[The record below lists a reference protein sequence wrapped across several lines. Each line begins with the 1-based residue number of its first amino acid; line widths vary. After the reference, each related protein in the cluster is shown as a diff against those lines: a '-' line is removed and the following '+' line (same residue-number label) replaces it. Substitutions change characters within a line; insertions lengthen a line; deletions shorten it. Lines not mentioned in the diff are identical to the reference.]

1 MSSEAN
7 IWIGQDGEKYG
18 PYTEAD
24 VRQWIGEGRFG
35 PRTLAW
41 RDGMAAW
48 VPLAQLFPDVSVV
61 TPPPFSATAAPPE
74 QPFAGATTDPA
85 ATPEQRRAELPAPPS
100 LHWALVLLFTMLTFG
115 LFAVI
120 WPFVQSSWVRKVDRR
135 SHATLLLGLAF
146 GCGVVGYAMV
156 LAAAPTTAGEG
167 SAGFSALG
175 LLLLLAY
182 WVLFLV
188 AYFSMAGSLE
198 NRFRRGTP
206 TVHIGGVTLFFFNM
220 YYLQGQLRWLARWK
234 ETGRVDGSPPK
245 GIFYLLW
252 LFPGVIAILAAIAIP
267 AYQDY
272 ILRAQVAEGFIVAR
286 QAETAVAAYYADHGE
301 MPQDNA
307 AAGIGE
313 AASMSGRYVSAV
325 DVEAGKLVVAYDTP
339 QANRILRSQVLVL
352 VPYRD
357 AQGRVQW
364 NCNNPDTTI
373 QLRYLPLACRS

>member
-7 IWIGQDGEKYG
+7 IWIGQDGQKYG
-18 PYTEAD
+18 PYTEAN

-35 PRTLAW
+35 PGTLAW

-48 VPLAQLFPDVSVV
+48 VPLTQLFPDAAVV
-61 TPPPFSATAAPPE
+61 TPPPFSATAAPPDDL
-74 QPFAGATTDPA
+74 FAGTAADPA
-85 ATPEQRRAELPAPPS
+85 ATREQRRAELPAPPS
-100 LHWALVLLFTMLTFG
+100 LHWGLVLLFTMLTFG
-115 LFAVI
+115 LFGIV
-120 WPFVQSSWVRKVDRR
+120 WPFVQSSWVRKVDRHSR
-135 SHATLLLGLAF
+135 ATLLLGLAF
-146 GCGVVGYAMV
+146 GCFVIGYGMII
-156 LAAAPTTAGEG
+156 AAAPVRGG

-175 LLLLLAY
+175 LLLMLAY

-234 ETGRVDGSPPK
+234 ETGRVDTSPPK

-252 LFPGVIAILAAIAIP
+252 LFPGGLAILAAIAIP

-272 ILRAQVAEGFIVAR
+272 ILRAQVAEGFTVAR
-286 QAETAVAAYYADHGE
+286 SAETAMASYYADHGD

-313 AASMSGRYVSAV
+313 SASMSGRYVSSV
-325 DVEAGKLVVAYDTP
+325 DVEGGKLVVAYDAP
-339 QANRILRSQVLVL
+339 QANRALHGRVLVL

-357 AQGRVQW
+357 AQGQVQW

-373 QLRYLPLACRS
+373 QPQYLPLACRS

>member
-1 MSSEAN
+1 VSSEAN
-7 IWIGQDGEKYG
+7 IWIGQDGQKYG
-18 PYTEAD
+18 PYTEAN

-35 PRTLAW
+35 AGTLAW

-48 VPLAQLFPDVSVV
+48 VPLAQLFPDAAVV
-61 TPPPFSATAAPPE
+61 TPPPFSATAAPPDDL
-74 QPFAGATTDPA
+74 FAGTAADPA
-85 ATPEQRRAELPAPPS
+85 ATREQRRAELPAPPS
-100 LHWALVLLFTMLTFG
+100 LHWGLVLLFTMLTFG
-115 LFAVI
+115 LFGIV
-120 WPFVQSSWVRKVDRR
+120 WPFVQSSWVRKVDRHSR
-135 SHATLLLGLAF
+135 ATLLLGLAF
-146 GCGVVGYAMV
+146 GCFVIGYGMII
-156 LAAAPTTAGEG
+156 AAAPVRGG

-175 LLLLLAY
+175 LLLMLAY

-234 ETGRVDGSPPK
+234 ETGRVDTSPPK

-252 LFPGVIAILAAIAIP
+252 LFPGGLAILAAIAIP

-272 ILRAQVAEGFIVAR
+272 ILRAQVAEGFTVAR
-286 QAETAVAAYYADHGE
+286 SAETAMASYYADHGD

-313 AASMSGRYVSAV
+313 SASMSGRYVSSV
-325 DVEAGKLVVAYDTP
+325 DVEGGKLVVAYDAP
-339 QANRILRSQVLVL
+339 QANRALHGRVLVL

-357 AQGRVQW
+357 AQGQVQW
-364 NCNNPDTTI
+364 NCNDPDTTI
-373 QLRYLPLACRS
+373 QPQYLPLACRS

>member
-1 MSSEAN
+1 
-7 IWIGQDGEKYG
+7 
-18 PYTEAD
+18 
-24 VRQWIGEGRFG
+24 
-35 PRTLAW
+35 
-41 RDGMAAW
+41 
-48 VPLAQLFPDVSVV
+48 
-61 TPPPFSATAAPPE
+61 
-74 QPFAGATTDPA
+74 
-85 ATPEQRRAELPAPPS
+85 
-100 LHWALVLLFTMLTFG
+100 
-115 LFAVI
+115 
-120 WPFVQSSWVRKVDRR
+120 
-135 SHATLLLGLAF
+135 
-146 GCGVVGYAMV
+146 
-156 LAAAPTTAGEG
+156 
-167 SAGFSALG
+167 
-175 LLLLLAY
+175 
-182 WVLFLV
+182 
-188 AYFSMAGSLE
+188 
-198 NRFRRGTP
+198 
-206 TVHIGGVTLFFFNM
+206 M